1 MATAVK
7 IKIPHQKPLS
17 KCKIATIVK
26 IQIFRQ
32 TATEI
37 QNGPHCQISCSNTQ
51 IRQPAIPFAQNNE
64 GGAHKEKDLK
74 PAICIF

>member
-1 MATAVK
+1 MAVAVK
-7 IKIPHQKPLS
+7 IEISHHKRLS
-17 KCKIATIVK
+17 KCKMATIVK
-26 IQIFRQ
+26 IQISRQ

-37 QNGPHCQISCSNTQ
+37 QNGPHCQISCQNTQ
-51 IRQPAIPFAQNNE
+51 VRQPAIPFAQNNE